1 MEHTFYEAG
10 ATCSCRVL
18 WCYDGDTVK
27 IQTEHGTNRILR
39 LRGIDAPE
47 KGQLGFRSARVAL
60 WNKLEAAPCLI
71 TAVKE
76 DQYKR
81 TVCDIVR
88 AADFSESISEEMI
101 RAGFAW
107 WYKQF
112 APREWRLKAAE
123 KEARKEGR
131 GIWAYRGNVP
141 PWAWRRGKRTNG
153 IQDARS
159 EETSEYRDK
168 GGPGSQSA
176 QESALLP
183 DARSK
188 TSGGYSSS
196 RQKNYIRG
204 KRSLGSH
211 PRKNDV

>member
-10 ATCSCRVL
+10 ATCLCRVL

-39 LRGIDAPE
+39 LSGIDAPE
-47 KGQLGFRSARVAL
+47 KGQVGYRSARQAL
-60 WNKLEAAPCLI
+60 WKIIEAAPCLI

-76 DQYKR
+76 DRYKR
-81 TVCDIVR
+81 TVSDIVR

-101 RAGFAW
+101 RAGLAW

-159 EETSEYRDK
+159 EEISEYRDK
-168 GGPGSQSA
+168 GAPGSQSV

-183 DARSK
+183 DATDTIGSE
-188 TSGGYSSS
+188 SSSS

-204 KRSLGSH
+204 KRSSKDRLTTS
-211 PRKNDV
+211 VE

>member
-39 LRGIDAPE
+39 LSGIDAPE
-47 KGQLGFRSARVAL
+47 KGQVGYRSARQAL
-60 WNKLEAAPCLI
+60 WKIIEAAPCLI

-76 DQYKR
+76 DRYKR
-81 TVCDIVR
+81 TVSDIVR

-101 RAGFAW
+101 RAGLAW

-131 GIWAYRGNVP
+131 GIWAAPGNIP

-159 EETSEYRDK
+159 EEISEYRDTEDL
-168 GGPGSQSA
+168 GTRCA
-176 QESALLP
+176 LTSALLP
-183 DARSK
+183 DATDTIGSE
-188 TSGGYSSS
+188 SSSS

-211 PRKNDV
+211 LRKNDV